1 MSQTSKQFY
10 KKYKNILNNNTMSK
24 FTKLDT
30 MLISEAYS
38 AQLLMESAPYMT
50 IAEIQARLP
59 HMTLSEAQVIEEM
72 LGKFGK
78 RLGEIGAGIGN
89 LTGAAGRGLKAA
101 GQAVGSAAADV
112 GSGVTSAARTFGKN
126 VQDMYTSGVES
137 KQAQNAIENARK
149 LTQELIDLVIRAQKQ
164 SLIKPQKAIEDMT
177 ISEIVDELEAAKK
190 STSTFK
196 GAANSRGYTGGV
208 GSAFKL
214 GSGQQLNQQP
224 FKATP

>member
-1 MSQTSKQFY
+1 MSR
-10 KKYKNILNNNTMSK
+10 
-24 FTKLDT
+24 FTKIDS

-78 RLGEIGAGIGN
+78 KLGEIGAGIGN
-89 LTGAAGRGLKAA
+89 LAGAAGRGIKAA
-101 GQAVGSAAADV
+101 GQAAGSAAANV
-112 GSGVTSAARTFGKN
+112 GSGVTSSARTLGKN

-137 KQAQNAIENARK
+137 KQAQNAIENARE
-149 LTQELIDLVIRAQKQ
+149 LTQELIDLVVQAQKQ
-164 SLIKPQKAIEDMT
+164 GLVKAQKAIEDMT
-177 ISEIVDELEAAKK
+177 ISEIVDELETAKK
-190 STSTFK
+190 SASTFK
-196 GAANSRGYTGGV
+196 SAANRAGYTGGV
-208 GSAFKL
+208 GTAFKL
-214 GSGQQLNQQP
+214 GSGQLNQQP